1 MNKLKPKYKINDFL
15 YYYDQKSKR
24 ICGFTVDEIHID
36 RVSTTYI
43 QHVHTYG
50 NYTEV
55 DEKYVAKTPE
65 LVAKKILGKHF
76 CYAQAV
82 EILKDDS
89 DKKDK

>member
-15 YYYDQKSKR
+15 YYYDSKSKR
-24 ICGFTVDEIHID
+24 IRGFTVDEIRIN

-43 QHVHTYG
+43 QDVQTYAP
-50 NYTEV
+50 YTEV

-65 LVAKKILGKHF
+65 LVAKKILGKDF
-76 CYAQAV
+76 CYTKVV